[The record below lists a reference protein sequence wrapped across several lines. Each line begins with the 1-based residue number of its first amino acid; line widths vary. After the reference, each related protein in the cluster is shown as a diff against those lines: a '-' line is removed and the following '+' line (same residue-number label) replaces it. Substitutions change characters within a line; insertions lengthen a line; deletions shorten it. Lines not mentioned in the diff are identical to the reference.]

1 MTNTAVATTQPKS
14 VLIDMATRYG
24 MEPAAFE
31 ATVRATC
38 MRPDKNGKMPTR
50 EEFAAFLLV
59 AREYHLNP
67 ITKEIHAFVGKGGGV
82 VPIVSIDGWVNLI
95 NSHGQLDGIQFEM
108 HHSDNGALEA
118 CTCRIFRKD
127 RTHPVEVT
135 EYLSECYRATD
146 AWKMPHR
153 MLRHKS
159 LIQCARYAFGFA
171 GIYDEDEGERI
182 VEAQQREVSITPPK
196 APKAPAAPRLPKV
209 EVESV
214 DADTEEVVNPGDVGT
229 KPGYE
234 DPFDADITDVESEPI
249 DYGAEQFMKEQDMAD
264 NAPADPQKMLDALD
278 ADLGACSDEATVEE
292 VFNTHDLPARF
303 QGMPNGAV
311 DAAIALRLKQR
322 ALERIAKASK

>member
-292 VFNTHDLPARF
+292 VYA
-303 QGMPNGAV
+303 
-311 DAAIALRLKQR
+311 QR
-322 ALERIAKASK
+322 RR